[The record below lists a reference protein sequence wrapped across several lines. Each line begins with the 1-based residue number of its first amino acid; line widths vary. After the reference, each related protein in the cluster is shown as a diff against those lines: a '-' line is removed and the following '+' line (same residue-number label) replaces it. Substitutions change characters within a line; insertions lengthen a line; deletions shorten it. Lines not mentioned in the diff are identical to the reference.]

1 MKSLGRIFCTVT
13 PQLETRHLASG
24 SNSRF
29 TSDQISFADYVS
41 MSRDMISK
49 IRSATE
55 QNNPDNPVLKQAI
68 DGNAPFELLPAGMNA
83 AGKAKPWR
91 RGILLTHG
99 LSDSPYF
106 MRHLAA
112 IFQENGFRVM
122 AVLLPGHGTRPGDM
136 LDVTW
141 HEWARAVAYGTDKLA
156 AEVDEL
162 YLGGYSAG
170 GALSIYQSLQDPRVR
185 GLFLFAPAIDIT
197 LRAAFACLHKL
208 VSWLVPCAKWLEI
221 KPDIDIYKYE
231 SFAKNTAT
239 QMYQLTLALDS
250 KLKQHELN
258 IPIFAIASV
267 DDKTV
272 NTSATI
278 EFMAQH
284 ENAINKLILY
294 TNDASK
300 FSENVPSKQIE
311 WVNSLIPEQKI
322 LSSAHTAILLS
333 SEDKHYGVD
342 GSYANCIHYY
352 PDNMEKYYACMM
364 RPRDCWLGEITEK
377 NLEAGVLRRLMYN
390 PNFAQLR
397 TSLESFI
404 GKLT

>member
-1 MKSLGRIFCTVT
+1 
-13 PQLETRHLASG
+13 
-24 SNSRF
+24 
-29 TSDQISFADYVS
+29 
-41 MSRDMISK
+41 
-49 IRSATE
+49 
-55 QNNPDNPVLKQAI
+55 
-68 DGNAPFELLPAGMNA
+68 
-83 AGKAKPWR
+83 
-91 RGILLTHG
+91 
-99 LSDSPYF
+99 
-106 MRHLAA
+106 
-112 IFQENGFRVM
+112 M

-156 AEVDEL
+156 AEVDEV

-300 FSENVPSKQIE
+300 FSENVPDKQIE
-311 WVNSLIPEQKI
+311 WVNSMIPEQKI

-364 RPRDCWLGEITEK
+364 RPRDCWQGEITEK